1 MKAQAP
7 KPAVKKQS
15 IAVKDQNDTPVS
27 YTDIDGHQVELSQYL
42 VNNFIAPGNSFSAA
56 ECWALINLSKARGL
70 NPIARDCYYV
80 AYDGKPQVIISKD
93 YYTKRANKNPNY
105 IGKQNGIVILNR
117 KGEIEMREGTI
128 KLKEEELLG
137 GWCKVFMKNLTYP
150 VFVTASLDEYAKK
163 KDGKLASTWASKTN
177 VMIEKVAIVRA
188 LKEAMTEEFGGTYA
202 AEELGVS
209 EEDVAQNVKDI
220 PTEQVQSKPEERDSN
235 ARDADF
241 VEVDDS
247 TGEVVESEE
256 FNMEEEAEDIE
267 DLEFQAMQNSFF
279 N

>member
-7 KPAVKKQS
+7 KPAVKKQAL
-15 IAVKDQNDTPVS
+15 AVKDQNDKPVS

-42 VNNFIAPGNSFSAA
+42 VNNFIAPGNNFSSA

-70 NPIARDCYYV
+70 NPIAKDCYYIS
-80 AYDGKPQVIISKD
+80 YDGKPQVIISKD

-128 KLKEEELLG
+128 KLSDEELLG
-137 GWCKVFMKNLTYP
+137 GWCKVYMKNLTYP

-163 KDGKLASTWASKTN
+163 KDGKLAATWATKTN

-202 AEELGVS
+202 AEELGVT
-209 EEDVAQNVKDI
+209 EEEVSQTVKDI
-220 PTEQVQSKPEERDSN
+220 PTEQVKDNPNERETN
-235 ARDADF
+235 AMDVDF

-247 TGEVVESEE
+247 TGEVAEAEE
-256 FNMEEEAEDIE
+256 FNMAEDSEDME